1 MGATSWGVKMVMAQ
15 RKERRS
21 PSRSTRRGRRR
32 NRRNRRK
39 KKTLVLKERSEACTL
54 RK

>member
-1 MGATSWGVKMVMAQ
+1 M
-15 RKERRS
+15 RS
-21 PSRSTRRGRRR
+21 PSRSTRRRR
-32 NRRNRRK
+32 RRK